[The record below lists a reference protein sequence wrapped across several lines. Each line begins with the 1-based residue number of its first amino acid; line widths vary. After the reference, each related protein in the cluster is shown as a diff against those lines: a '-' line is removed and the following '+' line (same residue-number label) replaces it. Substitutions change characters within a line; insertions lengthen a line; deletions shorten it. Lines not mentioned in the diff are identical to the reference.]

1 MSPFIFVITTQ
12 GIYISQF
19 QKLLSTAAELNE
31 ENSRIKI
38 LNLYWLAG
46 IFDLYW
52 AAITLTFRR
61 FEMRPLNLK
70 LSARIG
76 VVLAAIGLT
85 LMCSISISA
94 QKRKLIP
101 SPPSKSPEN
110 TPSTPSA
117 NPRSFE
123 QAQLEMSILM
133 SRRTVATDL
142 ERERNRLAAQLI
154 LDLEQLERL
163 NTESLVPLSSSKT
176 LDYKEVAQACIDVKS
191 RANRIKFNSPIS
203 LIDRTGEKIR
213 YEFDDSQIGPMLSQ
227 LSRSITKFVGNE
239 VFRVSSPNDGE
250 LRSQAAHD
258 LEGIIKLSDIL
269 AKAAKKMSKGL
280 VASR

>member
-1 MSPFIFVITTQ
+1 M
-12 GIYISQF
+12 
-19 QKLLSTAAELNE
+19 
-31 ENSRIKI
+31 
-38 LNLYWLAG
+38 
-46 IFDLYW
+46 
-52 AAITLTFRR
+52 RR
-61 FEMRPLNLK
+61 LNLK

-76 VVLAAIGLT
+76 LVLAAIGLT

-94 QKRKLIP
+94 QKRKPIP
-101 SPPSKSPEN
+101 PPPSNPPAD
-110 TPSTPSA
+110 TPSTPSG

-154 LDLEQLERL
+154 RDLEELERL

-176 LDYKEVAQACIDVKS
+176 LDYKEVAQACMDVKS
-191 RANRIKFNSPIS
+191 RANSIKLNSPIS

-213 YEFDDSQIGPMLSQ
+213 YEFDDSQIGPMLTQ

-250 LRSQAAHD
+250 LRSKAAHD

>member
-1 MSPFIFVITTQ
+1 M
-12 GIYISQF
+12 
-19 QKLLSTAAELNE
+19 
-31 ENSRIKI
+31 
-38 LNLYWLAG
+38 
-46 IFDLYW
+46 
-52 AAITLTFRR
+52 RR
-61 FEMRPLNLK
+61 LNLK
-70 LSARIG
+70 LSAGIG

-94 QKRKLIP
+94 QKRKPFP
-101 SPPSKSPEN
+101 SPPPSQPSPD
-110 TPSTPSA
+110 TPSTPNT

-133 SRRTVATDL
+133 SRRTVTTDL

-154 LDLEQLERL
+154 RDLEQLEHL
-163 NTESLVPLSSSKT
+163 NTGSLVPLSSSKT
-176 LDYKEVAQACIDVKS
+176 LDYKEVAQACNDVKS

-203 LIDRTGEKIR
+203 LIDRTGEKVR
-213 YEFDDSQIGPMLSQ
+213 YEFDDSQIGSMLSQ

-258 LEGIIKLSDIL
+258 LEGIIKLSDML